1 MKKGNIKAITL
12 MNALL
17 CFCVVAVHLTSWPLA
32 ELNNDSLWYIL
43 LFILNKLL
51 HFSVPAFIFLS
62 GFKLF
67 NKYNT
72 EKIEIKRFFLGRFKK
87 IVVPYVICVLIYFVY
102 FYSKAW
108 VSLKELAQYVFLGTL
123 SAQFY
128 YVVIAVQFYLLFPTL
143 KVLFN
148 KSPILVTILSLVCT
162 ICCQQYL
169 HFNYSD
175 RFFGT
180 YIFYF
185 VFGMLASVYREKI
198 SKMLLPS
205 IAISV
210 IAGIVHTRFSYMSS
224 TGKLFYQYAHIVNLI
239 YVTFAVIALYGIC
252 IYLCEKCDAIYR
264 LSAVLSA
271 VSYDVYLYHVLP
283 IAVLQYDIFP
293 RLDLTVKSEFA
304 VSSVVVFSVIFMYAF
319 LKKMFNRGKNENI

>member
-1 MKKGNIKAITL
+1 

-43 LFILNKLL
+43 LFSLNKLL

-67 NKYNT
+67 NKYSDV
-72 EKIEIKRFFLGRFKK
+72 KIDCRRFFSGRFKK
-87 IVVPYVICVLIYFVY
+87 IIVPYVISVLIYFVY

-108 VSLKELAQYVFLGTL
+108 VSLKELPQYVFLGTL

-128 YVVIAVQFYLLFPTL
+128 YVIIALQFYLLFPVL
-143 KVLFN
+143 KGIF
-148 KSPILVTILSLVCT
+148 KRSPVLVTVLSFICT
-162 ICCQQYL
+162 LCCQQYL
-169 HFNYSD
+169 HFTYSD
-175 RFFGT
+175 RFFAS
-180 YIFYF
+180 YLFYF
-185 VFGMLASVYREKI
+185 VFGMLVSAHREKI
-198 SKMLLPS
+198 KKAVSPC
-205 IAISV
+205 IAICIISGF
-210 IAGIVHTRFSYMSS
+210 IHARFSYFS
-224 TGKLFYQYAHIVNLI
+224 TIGKLFYRHAYVINVI
-239 YVTFAVIALYGIC
+239 YVTSAIIALYGIC
-252 IYLCEKCDAIYR
+252 TYLCKKCDGIYR

-293 RLDLTVKSEFA
+293 RLSLTPGWQFA
-304 VSSVVVFSVIFMYAF
+304 VSSAVVLSLIAAYA
-319 LKKMFNRGKNENI
+319 LIKNISRSKNA

>member
-43 LFILNKLL
+43 LFSLNKLL

-67 NKYNT
+67 NKYSDV
-72 EKIEIKRFFLGRFKK
+72 KIDCRRFFSGRFKK
-87 IVVPYVICVLIYFVY
+87 IIVPYVISVLIYFVY

-108 VSLKELAQYVFLGTL
+108 VSLKELPQYVFLGTL

-128 YVVIAVQFYLLFPTL
+128 YVIIALQFYLLFPVL
-143 KVLFN
+143 KGIF
-148 KSPILVTILSLVCT
+148 KRSPVLVTVLSFICT
-162 ICCQQYL
+162 LCCQQYL
-169 HFNYSD
+169 HFTYSD
-175 RFFGT
+175 RFFAS
-180 YIFYF
+180 YLFYF
-185 VFGMLASVYREKI
+185 VFGMLVSAHREKI
-198 SKMLLPS
+198 KKAVSPC
-205 IAISV
+205 IAICIISGF
-210 IAGIVHTRFSYMSS
+210 IHARFSYFS
-224 TGKLFYQYAHIVNLI
+224 TIGKLFYRHAYVINVI
-239 YVTFAVIALYGIC
+239 YVTSAIIALYGIC
-252 IYLCEKCDAIYR
+252 TYLCKKCDGIYR

-293 RLDLTVKSEFA
+293 RLSLTPGWQFA
-304 VSSVVVFSVIFMYAF
+304 VSSAVVLSLIAAYA
-319 LKKMFNRGKNENI
+319 LIKNISRSKNA